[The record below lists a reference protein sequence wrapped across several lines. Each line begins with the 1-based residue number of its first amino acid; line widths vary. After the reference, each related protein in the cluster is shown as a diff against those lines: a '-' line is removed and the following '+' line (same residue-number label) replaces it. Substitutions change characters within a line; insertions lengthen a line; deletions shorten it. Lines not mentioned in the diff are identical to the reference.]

1 MSRDCGLKIF
11 FISFLEVRSH
21 SAASS
26 SFCSWGWLW
35 ISNPPAC
42 TSQELESQGQKPEL
56 PSWKTSSP
64 PNELHP
70 LLTFFFYWSKSLEH
84 KSEFYLH
91 NSLALVIF
99 ITLNNYT
106 AWLPRLCV
114 GGMGEWGW
122 GVVGNQTQDSSCYH
136 WDTYQL
142 LLTQCLMKLPRLA
155 WLTVP

>member
-1 MSRDCGLKIF
+1 MPRDCGLKIF

-21 SAASS
+21 LAASS

-106 AWLPRLCV
+106 AWLPKLCV
-114 GGMGEWGW
+114 WGDWGGGGGGSWGI
-122 GVVGNQTQDSSCYH
+122 
-136 WDTYQL
+136 
-142 LLTQCLMKLPRLA
+142 KPR
-155 WLTVP
+155 TVHATTEIHTNSFWHSVSWSYPGWPD